1 MSSPPLGLFA
11 MHHLY
16 PYSPSQSSV
25 LGLQCAVQ
33 HSSGSGGRCSKRCVT
48 VMATLWSLWRKRPR
62 HRRQTSAVSR
72 STWLEPEGKTLAT
85 ARIQRVHQGKRR
97 RKETEAHLSRVRGNF
112 GHAASGSKQNR
123 RGHPGSFSPTRST
136 NRNPDRYP
144 GAAISASSSST

>member
-97 RKETEAHLSRVRGNF
+97 RKETEAQ
-112 GHAASGSKQNR
+112 AAGG
-123 RGHPGSFSPTRST
+123 GHPTGRSCGRGAFAEGWNRSNRSPHKPVIIWSCHEFMGTRCPW
-136 NRNPDRYP
+136 NAQR
-144 GAAISASSSST
+144 